1 MSRGAVSSGMR
12 GVALCVASCGWF
24 ACASRADTATETT
37 AITQG
42 SSAQDPAVV
51 AIIAGDGT
59 LGCSGTLIAPHTVL
73 TAGHCIPA
81 LRRRE
86 LSVFFGDSL
95 SGAGTFVAVSDTRVH
110 PQFDPATLAH
120 DNALFTLREIGP
132 VPALSLDPRT
142 FDASLVGQTFRIVGF
157 GVSAPDAGDTGD
169 KRSGTATVSALDPVD
184 LTAVGAP
191 SLPCRGDSGGP
202 ALFDDGSGERIGAVV
217 SRGDPGCVQ
226 AGVFARIDVVRDTFI
241 APYLAETAPGTAA
254 TGDPCFYDGHCAE
267 GTCRQ
272 AADDP
277 LLYFCTRPCNHDDNC
292 PAAMTCASGECR
304 HPLPSPGALG
314 SSCAGADACTSDD
327 CYRPDGSGGTCT
339 RSCFGKPDSCPASFD
354 CVAIETFM
362 DDCLPRSGGCG
373 CTAGARGGWMLPVG
387 VLVALR
393 RRRRQRRLLGR
404 RR

>member
-142 FDASLVGQTFRIVGF
+142 FDASLVGQTFTS
-157 GVSAPDAGDTGD
+157 SASACPRPTRVTPATSAVAPQPSPRSIRSISRRSVHRRCRAAATRAGRRCST
-169 KRSGTATVSALDPVD
+169 
-184 LTAVGAP
+184 
-191 SLPCRGDSGGP
+191 
-202 ALFDDGSGERIGAVV
+202 
-217 SRGDPGCVQ
+217 
-226 AGVFARIDVVRDTFI
+226 
-241 APYLAETAPGTAA
+241 TAA
-254 TGDPCFYDGHCAE
+254 
-267 GTCRQ
+267 
-272 AADDP
+272 
-277 LLYFCTRPCNHDDNC
+277 
-292 PAAMTCASGECR
+292 
-304 HPLPSPGALG
+304 G
-314 SSCAGADACTSDD
+314 SES
-327 CYRPDGSGGTCT
+327 
-339 RSCFGKPDSCPASFD
+339 
-354 CVAIETFM
+354 
-362 DDCLPRSGGCG
+362 
-373 CTAGARGGWMLPVG
+373 ARW
-387 VLVALR
+387 
-393 RRRRQRRLLGR
+393 
-404 RR
+404 